1 MHRHNRLIA
10 VTAALLALCLA
21 GSINANVV
29 DNFELLDQR
38 GYAHELYYLSDAS
51 AVVLM
56 AHASSC
62 QEAQHAAGAL
72 ENLAE
77 TYSTKGVEVRLI
89 NSSLDDDRAT
99 IRAAMEAEENGLAVL
114 IDDTQLIG
122 ESLEF
127 WQAGEALVI
136 DPTTWRTVY
145 RGDIDGVTASLD
157 AILGGVPVPSSIE
170 LQQGCTVSFPEQELR
185 SSHANI
191 SYTDTIAPLLIEKC
205 LACHRPGGIGPW
217 VMSDHTMVLGFSLMM
232 REVVRTQRMPPWH
245 ADPHHG
251 NFKNDRSLSVEEK
264 QTLVHWIEAGAPRGE
279 GVDPL
284 ADFVHDWPEWGL
296 GTPDVVLD
304 IPTQVVPA
312 SGVVDYQYPTV
323 TNPLDH
329 DVWVRAADIL
339 PGDRAALH
347 HVITTF
353 RPPGQGSG
361 RSRFGGR
368 GSGGL
373 GGYVPG
379 STGSVYPENT
389 GRLLPARST
398 IRLQMHYTPYGRETT
413 DNSQLGIYLHKEP
426 PLHRLGGTT
435 LINFRFRIPPHTK
448 AHTAKAERV
457 FKDDVLVYS
466 LLPHSHYRGKAS
478 NFVAFY
484 PNGEEEILLSVP
496 NYDFNWQTTYR
507 LETPKFLPAGTRLVH
522 STTWDNS
529 SQNPANPDPNKEVRW
544 GQQSWAEMLFGSVT
558 YRTLTDTD
566 RESVAAD

>member
-1 MHRHNRLIA
+1 MHRRNYFINA
-10 VTAALLALCLA
+10 AAALSALCLA
-21 GSINANVV
+21 NSINASLV

-62 QEAQHAAGAL
+62 QEANHAAGVLA
-72 ENLAE
+72 NLAE
-77 TYSTKGVEVRLI
+77 TYGSKGVEVRLL
-89 NSSLDDDRAT
+89 NSNLHDNRAT
-99 IRAAMEAEENGLAVL
+99 IRAAMDAEENGLAVL

-122 ESLEF
+122 ESLGF
-127 WQAGEALVI
+127 WRAGETIVI
-136 DPTTWRTVY
+136 DPGTWRTVY
-145 RGDIDGVTASLD
+145 RGDIDGVAATLD
-157 AILGGVPVPSSIE
+157 AMLGGNSIPAHVE
-170 LQQGCTVSFPEQELR
+170 LQESCKVSFPEQELQSTH
-185 SSHANI
+185 SSI

-217 VMSDHTMVLGFSLMM
+217 VMSDHNMVLGFSLMM
-232 REVVRTQRMPPWH
+232 REVLRTQRMPPWH

-251 NFKNDRSLSVEEK
+251 RFKNDRSLSIEEK

-284 ADFVHDWPEWGL
+284 ANFVHDWPEWDL
-296 GTPDVVLD
+296 GTPDVVID
-304 IPTQVVPA
+304 IPAQMVPA

-379 STGSVYPENT
+379 STGSVYPANT

-413 DNSQLGIYLHKEP
+413 DQSQLGIYLHEEP
-426 PLHRLGGTT
+426 PLHRLGGRT

-448 AHTAKAERV
+448 AHTAKAEHV
-457 FKDDVLVYS
+457 FKNDVLVYS

-507 LETPKFLPAGTRLVH
+507 LETPKILPAGTRLVH

-558 YRTLTDTD
+558 YRTLTDV
-566 RESVAAD
+566 EKQSVAAD

>member
-1 MHRHNRLIA
+1 MHRRNYFI
-10 VTAALLALCLA
+10 TAAAALWALCLA
-21 GSINANVV
+21 NSINASLV

-62 QEAQHAAGAL
+62 QEANHAAGVLA
-72 ENLAE
+72 NLAE
-77 TYSTKGVEVRLI
+77 TYGSKGVEVRLL
-89 NSSLDDDRAT
+89 NSNLDDDRAT
-99 IRAAMEAEENGLAVL
+99 IRAAMDAEENGLAVL

-122 ESLEF
+122 ESLGF
-127 WQAGEALVI
+127 WRAGEAIVI
-136 DPTTWRTVY
+136 DPGTWRTVY
-145 RGDIDGVTASLD
+145 RGDIDGVAATLD
-157 AILGGVPVPSSIE
+157 AMLDGNPIPAHIE
-170 LQQGCTVSFPEQELR
+170 LQESCKVSFPEQELQSTH
-185 SSHANI
+185 SSI

-217 VMSDHTMVLGFSLMM
+217 VMSDHNMVLGFSLMM
-232 REVVRTQRMPPWH
+232 REVLRTQRMPPWH

-251 NFKNDRSLSVEEK
+251 RFKNDRSLSIEEK

-284 ADFVHDWPEWGL
+284 ANFVHDWPEWDL
-296 GTPDVVLD
+296 GTPDVVID
-304 IPTQVVPA
+304 IPAQMVPA
-312 SGVVDYQYPTV
+312 SGVVDYKYPTV

-379 STGSVYPENT
+379 STGSVYPANT

-398 IRLQMHYTPYGRETT
+398 IRLQLHYTPYGRETT
-413 DNSQLGIYLHKEP
+413 DQSQLGIYLHEEP
-426 PLHRLGGTT
+426 PLHRLGGRT

-448 AHTAKAERV
+448 AHTAKAEHV
-457 FKDDVLVYS
+457 FKNDVLVYS

-496 NYDFNWQTTYR
+496 NYDFNWQSTYR
-507 LETPKFLPAGTRLVH
+507 LETPKILPAGTRLVH

-558 YRTLTDTD
+558 YRTLTEAEKD
-566 RESVAAD
+566 SVAAD

>member
-1 MHRHNRLIA
+1 MHRRNYFI
-10 VTAALLALCLA
+10 TAAAALSALCLA
-21 GSINANVV
+21 HSINASMV

-38 GYAHELYYLSDAS
+38 GYAHERYYRSDAS
-51 AVVLM
+51 AGVRM

-62 QEAQHAAGAL
+62 QEATHAAGVLA
-72 ENLAE
+72 NLAE
-77 TYSTKGVEVRLI
+77 TYGPKGVEVRLL
-89 NSSLDDDRAT
+89 NSNLHDDRAT
-99 IRAAMEAEENGLAVL
+99 IRAAMDAEENGLAVL

-122 ESLEF
+122 ESLGF
-127 WQAGEALVI
+127 WRAGEAIVI
-136 DPTTWRTVY
+136 DPGTWRTVY
-145 RGDIDGVTASLD
+145 RGDIDGVAATLD
-157 AILGGVPVPSSIE
+157 AMLSDNPIPAHVE
-170 LQQGCTVSFPEQELR
+170 LQESCKVSFPEQELQSTH
-185 SSHANI
+185 SSI

-217 VMSDHTMVLGFSLMM
+217 VMSDHNMVLGFSLMM
-232 REVVRTQRMPPWH
+232 REVLRTQRMPPWH

-251 NFKNDRSLSVEEK
+251 RFKNDRSLSIEEK

-284 ADFVHDWPEWGL
+284 ANFVHDWPEWDL
-296 GTPDVVLD
+296 GTPDVVID
-304 IPTQVVPA
+304 IPAQMVPA
-312 SGVVDYQYPTV
+312 SGVVDYKYPTV

-373 GGYVPG
+373 GGHGPG
-379 STGSVYPENT
+379 STGSVYPAHT

-413 DNSQLGIYLHKEP
+413 DQSQLGIYLHEEP
-426 PLHRLGGTT
+426 PLHRLGGRT

-448 AHTAKAERV
+448 AHTAKAEHV
-457 FKDDVLVYS
+457 FKNDVLVYS

-496 NYDFNWQTTYR
+496 NYDFNWQSTYR
-507 LETPKFLPAGTRLVH
+507 LETPKILPAGTRLVH

-558 YRTLTDTD
+558 YRTLTEAEKD
-566 RESVAAD
+566 SVAAD

>member
-1 MHRHNRLIA
+1 M
-10 VTAALLALCLA
+10 
-21 GSINANVV
+21 
-29 DNFELLDQR
+29 
-38 GYAHELYYLSDAS
+38 
-51 AVVLM
+51 
-56 AHASSC
+56 
-62 QEAQHAAGAL
+62 
-72 ENLAE
+72 
-77 TYSTKGVEVRLI
+77 
-89 NSSLDDDRAT
+89 
-99 IRAAMEAEENGLAVL
+99 
-114 IDDTQLIG
+114 
-122 ESLEF
+122 
-127 WQAGEALVI
+127 
-136 DPTTWRTVY
+136 
-145 RGDIDGVTASLD
+145 
-157 AILGGVPVPSSIE
+157 LGGNPIPAHIE
-170 LQQGCTVSFPEQELR
+170 LQESCKVSFPEQELQSTH
-185 SSHANI
+185 SSI

-217 VMSDHTMVLGFSLMM
+217 VMSDHNMVLGFSLMM
-232 REVVRTQRMPPWH
+232 REVLRTQRMPPWH

-251 NFKNDRSLSVEEK
+251 RFKNDRSLSIEEK

-284 ADFVHDWPEWGL
+284 ANFVHDWPEWDL
-296 GTPDVVLD
+296 GTPDVVID
-304 IPTQVVPA
+304 IPAQMVPA
-312 SGVVDYQYPTV
+312 SGVVDYKYPTV

-379 STGSVYPENT
+379 STGSVYPANT

-413 DNSQLGIYLHKEP
+413 DRSQLGIYLHEEE
-426 PLHRLGGTT
+426 PLHRLGGRT

-448 AHTAKAERV
+448 AHTAKAEHV
-457 FKDDVLVYS
+457 FKNDVLVYS

-496 NYDFNWQTTYR
+496 NYDFNWQSTYR
-507 LETPKFLPAGTRLVH
+507 LETPKILPAGTRLVH

-558 YRTLTDTD
+558 YRTLTEAEKD
-566 RESVAAD
+566 SVAAD

>member
-1 MHRHNRLIA
+1 MHRRNYFI
-10 VTAALLALCLA
+10 TAAAALWALCLA
-21 GSINANVV
+21 NSINASLV

-62 QEAQHAAGAL
+62 QEANHAAGVLA
-72 ENLAE
+72 NLAE
-77 TYSTKGVEVRLI
+77 TYGSKGGEVRLL
-89 NSSLDDDRAT
+89 NSNLDDNRAT
-99 IRAAMEAEENGLAVL
+99 IRAAMDAEENGLAVL

-122 ESLEF
+122 ESLGF
-127 WQAGEALVI
+127 WRAGEAIVI
-136 DPTTWRTVY
+136 DPGTWRTVY
-145 RGDIDGVTASLD
+145 RGDIDGVAATLD
-157 AILGGVPVPSSIE
+157 AMLDGNPIPAHIE
-170 LQQGCTVSFPEQELR
+170 LQESCKVSFPEQELQSTH
-185 SSHANI
+185 SSI

-217 VMSDHTMVLGFSLMM
+217 VMSDHNMVLGFSLMM
-232 REVVRTQRMPPWH
+232 REVLRTQRMPPWH

-251 NFKNDRSLSVEEK
+251 RFKNDRSLSIEEK

-284 ADFVHDWPEWGL
+284 ANFVHDWPEWDL
-296 GTPDVVLD
+296 GTPDVVID
-304 IPTQVVPA
+304 IPAQMVPA
-312 SGVVDYQYPTV
+312 SGVVDYKYPTV

-379 STGSVYPENT
+379 STGSVYPANT

-413 DNSQLGIYLHKEP
+413 DRSQLGIYLHEEE
-426 PLHRLGGTT
+426 PLHRLGGRT

-448 AHTAKAERV
+448 AHTAKAEHV
-457 FKDDVLVYS
+457 FKNDVLVYS

-496 NYDFNWQTTYR
+496 NYDFNWQSTYR
-507 LETPKFLPAGTRLVH
+507 LETPKILPAGTRLVH

-558 YRTLTDTD
+558 YRTLTEAEKD
-566 RESVAAD
+566 SVAAD

>member
-1 MHRHNRLIA
+1 MHRRNYFI
-10 VTAALLALCLA
+10 TAAAALSTLCLA
-21 GSINANVV
+21 NSINASLV

-62 QEAQHAAGAL
+62 QEANHAAGVLA
-72 ENLAE
+72 NLAE
-77 TYSTKGVEVRLI
+77 TYGSKGVEVRLL
-89 NSSLDDDRAT
+89 NSNLDDDRAT
-99 IRAAMEAEENGLAVL
+99 IRAAMDAEENGLAVL

-122 ESLEF
+122 ESLGF
-127 WQAGEALVI
+127 WRAGETIVI
-136 DPTTWRTVY
+136 DPGTWRTVY
-145 RGDIDGVTASLD
+145 RGDIDGVAATLD
-157 AILGGVPVPSSIE
+157 AMLGGNPIPAHVE
-170 LQQGCTVSFPEQELR
+170 LQESCTVSFPEQELQSTH
-185 SSHANI
+185 SSI

-217 VMSDHTMVLGFSLMM
+217 VMSDHNMVLGFSLMM
-232 REVVRTQRMPPWH
+232 REVLRTQRMPPWH

-251 NFKNDRSLSVEEK
+251 RFKNDRSLSIEEK

-284 ADFVHDWPEWGL
+284 ANFVHDWPEWEL
-296 GTPDVVLD
+296 GTPDVVID
-304 IPTQVVPA
+304 IPAQMVPA

-379 STGSVYPENT
+379 STGSVYPANT

-413 DNSQLGIYLHKEP
+413 DQSQLGIYLHEEP
-426 PLHRLGGTT
+426 PLHRLGGRT

-448 AHTAKAERV
+448 AHTAKAEHV
-457 FKDDVLVYS
+457 FKNDVLVYS

-507 LETPKFLPAGTRLVH
+507 LETPKILPAGTRLVH

-558 YRTLTDTD
+558 YRTLTDV
-566 RESVAAD
+566 EKQSVAAD

>member
-1 MHRHNRLIA
+1 MHRRNCFIA
-10 VTAALLALCLA
+10 AAAALWALCLA
-21 GSINANVV
+21 NSINASVV

-62 QEAQHAAGAL
+62 QEANHAAGVLA
-72 ENLAE
+72 NLAE
-77 TYSTKGVEVRLI
+77 TYGSKGVEVRLL
-89 NSSLDDDRAT
+89 NSNLDDDRAT
-99 IRAAMEAEENGLAVL
+99 IRAAMDAEENGLAVL

-122 ESLEF
+122 ESLGF
-127 WQAGEALVI
+127 WRAGEAIVI
-136 DPTTWRTVY
+136 DTGTWRAVY
-145 RGDIDGVTASLD
+145 RGDIDGVAATLD
-157 AILGGVPVPSSIE
+157 AMLGGNPVPAPIE
-170 LQQGCTVSFPEQELR
+170 LQESCTVSFPEQELQSTH
-185 SSHANI
+185 SSI

-217 VMSDHTMVLGFSLMM
+217 VMSDHNMVLGFSLMM
-232 REVVRTQRMPPWH
+232 REVLRTQRMPPWH

-251 NFKNDRSLSVEEK
+251 RFKNDRSLSIEEK

-284 ADFVHDWPEWGL
+284 ANFVHDWPEWEL
-296 GTPDVVLD
+296 GTPDVVID
-304 IPTQVVPA
+304 IPAQMVPA

-379 STGSVYPENT
+379 STGSVYPANT

-413 DNSQLGIYLHKEP
+413 DQSQLGIYLHEEP
-426 PLHRLGGTT
+426 PLHRLGGRT

-448 AHTAKAERV
+448 AHTAKAEHV
-457 FKDDVLVYS
+457 FKNDVLVYS

-507 LETPKFLPAGTRLVH
+507 LETPKILPAGTRLVH

-558 YRTLTDTD
+558 YRTLTDV
-566 RESVAAD
+566 EKQSVAAD

>member
-1 MHRHNRLIA
+1 MRRYNRLIA
-10 VTAALLALCLA
+10 AMTALLTTCVVTA
-21 GSINANVV
+21 INASVV

-62 QEAQHAAGAL
+62 KEGQNAAAVL
-72 ENLAE
+72 EELAD
-77 TYSTKGVEVRLI
+77 TYASHGVEVRLI
-89 NSSLDDDRAT
+89 NSSLDDNRAT
-99 IRAAMEAEENGLAVL
+99 IRAAMDAGENGLAVL
-114 IDDTQLIG
+114 IDDAQLIG

-127 WQAGEALVI
+127 WQAGEAIVI
-136 DPTTWRTVY
+136 DPGTWRAVY
-145 RGDIDGVTASLD
+145 RGDVNGVAATLD
-157 AILGGVPVPSSIE
+157 AMLGDNPVPAPVE
-170 LQQGCTVSFPEQELR
+170 LEESCTVAFPEQQLR
-185 SSHANI
+185 STHASI
-191 SYTDTIAPLLIEKC
+191 SYTDTIAPLLIENC

-217 VMSDHTMVLGFSLMM
+217 VMSDHNMVLGFSLMM

-251 NFKNDRSLSVEEK
+251 RFKNDRSLSVEEK
-264 QTLVHWIEAGAPRGE
+264 QNLVHWIEAGAPRGK
-279 GVDPL
+279 GIDPL
-284 ADFVHDWPEWGL
+284 ANFVHDWPEWGL

-304 IPTQVVPA
+304 IPAQTVPA
-312 SGVVDYQYPTV
+312 YGVVDYQYPTV

-379 STGSVYPENT
+379 STGSVYPANT
-389 GRLLPARST
+389 GRLLPAGST

-413 DNSQLGIYLHKEP
+413 DQSQLGIYLHEEP
-426 PLHRLGGTT
+426 PLHRLGGAT

-457 FKDDVLVYS
+457 FKNDVLIYS

-507 LETPKFLPAGTRLVH
+507 LETPKILPAGTRLVH

-544 GQQSWAEMLFGSVT
+544 GRQSWAEMLFGSVT
-558 YRTLTDTD
+558 YRTLTDAE
-566 RESVAAD
+566 RGSAAAD

>member
-1 MHRHNRLIA
+1 MHRRNYFI
-10 VTAALLALCLA
+10 TAAAALWALCLA
-21 GSINANVV
+21 NSINASLV

-62 QEAQHAAGAL
+62 QEANHAAGVLA
-72 ENLAE
+72 NLAE
-77 TYSTKGVEVRLI
+77 TYGSKGVEVRLL
-89 NSSLDDDRAT
+89 NSNLHDDRAT
-99 IRAAMEAEENGLAVL
+99 IRAAMDAEENGLAVL

-122 ESLEF
+122 ESLGF
-127 WQAGEALVI
+127 WRAGETIVI
-136 DPTTWRTVY
+136 DPGTWRTVY
-145 RGDIDGVTASLD
+145 RGDIDGVAATLD
-157 AILGGVPVPSSIE
+157 AMLGGNSIPAHVE
-170 LQQGCTVSFPEQELR
+170 LQESCKVSFPEQELQSTH
-185 SSHANI
+185 SSI

-217 VMSDHTMVLGFSLMM
+217 VMSDHNMVLGFSLMM
-232 REVVRTQRMPPWH
+232 REVLRTQRMPPWH

-251 NFKNDRSLSVEEK
+251 RFKNDRSLSIEEK

-284 ADFVHDWPEWGL
+284 ANFVHDWPEWDL
-296 GTPDVVLD
+296 GTPDVVID
-304 IPTQVVPA
+304 IPAQMVPA

-379 STGSVYPENT
+379 STGSVYPANT

-413 DNSQLGIYLHKEP
+413 DQSQLGIYLHEEP
-426 PLHRLGGTT
+426 PLHRLGGRT

-448 AHTAKAERV
+448 AHTAKAEHV
-457 FKDDVLVYS
+457 FKNDVLVYS

-507 LETPKFLPAGTRLVH
+507 LETPKILPAGTRLVH

-558 YRTLTDTD
+558 YRTLTDV
-566 RESVAAD
+566 EKQSVAAD

>member
-1 MHRHNRLIA
+1 MHRRNYFI
-10 VTAALLALCLA
+10 TAATALWALCLA
-21 GSINANVV
+21 NSINASLV

-62 QEAQHAAGAL
+62 QEANHAAGVLA
-72 ENLAE
+72 NLAE
-77 TYSTKGVEVRLI
+77 TYGSRGVEVRLL
-89 NSSLDDDRAT
+89 NSNLDDDRAT
-99 IRAAMEAEENGLAVL
+99 IRAAMDAEENGLAVL

-127 WQAGEALVI
+127 WRAGETIVI
-136 DPTTWRTVY
+136 DPGTWRTVY
-145 RGDIDGVTASLD
+145 RGDIDGVAATLD
-157 AILGGVPVPSSIE
+157 AMLGGNPIPAHIE
-170 LQQGCTVSFPEQELR
+170 LQESCKVSFPEQELQSTH
-185 SSHANI
+185 SSI

-217 VMSDHTMVLGFSLMM
+217 VMSDHNMVLGFSLMM
-232 REVVRTQRMPPWH
+232 REVLRTQRMPPWH

-251 NFKNDRSLSVEEK
+251 RFKNDRSLSIEEK

-284 ADFVHDWPEWGL
+284 TNFVHDWPEWDL
-296 GTPDVVLD
+296 GTPDVVID
-304 IPTQVVPA
+304 IPAQMVPA

-379 STGSVYPENT
+379 STGSVYPANT

-413 DNSQLGIYLHKEP
+413 DRSQLGIYLHEEE
-426 PLHRLGGTT
+426 PLHRLGGRT

-448 AHTAKAERV
+448 AHTAKAEHV
-457 FKDDVLVYS
+457 FKNDVLVYS

-496 NYDFNWQTTYR
+496 NYDFNWQSTYR
-507 LETPKFLPAGTRLVH
+507 LETPKILPAGTRLVH

-558 YRTLTDTD
+558 YRTLTEAEKD
-566 RESVAAD
+566 SVAAD

>member
-1 MHRHNRLIA
+1 MHRCHRFVA
-10 VTAALLALCLA
+10 ATTALLLPYLA
-21 GSINANVV
+21 ASADASLVE
-29 DNFELLDQR
+29 NFELLDQR

-62 QEAQHAAGAL
+62 HEAQNAAGAL
-72 ENLAE
+72 EDLAQ
-77 TYSTKGVEVRLI
+77 TYAPKGVEVRLL

-99 IRAAMEAEENGLAVL
+99 IRAAMDAEDNGLAVL
-114 IDDTQLIG
+114 IDHTQLIG

-127 WQAGEALVI
+127 WQAGEAIVI
-136 DPTTWRTVY
+136 DPGTWRTVY
-145 RGDIDGVTASLD
+145 RGDIDGVAATLD
-157 AILGGVPVPSSIE
+157 AILGGKPIPAPIE
-170 LQQGCTVSFPEQELR
+170 LQETCTVSFPKQERR
-185 SSHANI
+185 SAHADI
-191 SYTDTIAPLLIEKC
+191 SYSDTIAPLLIDKC
-205 LACHRPGGIGPW
+205 LTCHRPGGIGPW
-217 VMSDHTMVLGFSLMM
+217 VMSDHNMVLGFSLMM
-232 REVVRTQRMPPWH
+232 REVIRTQRMPPWH

-251 NFKNDRSLSVEEK
+251 RFTNDRSLSVEER
-264 QTLVHWIEAGAPRGE
+264 QTLVHWIEAGAPRGK

-284 ADFVHDWPEWGL
+284 ANFVHDWPEWGL
-296 GTPDVVLD
+296 GSPDVVVD
-304 IPTQVVPA
+304 IPAQPVPA

-329 DVWVRAADIL
+329 DVWVRAAEIL

-353 RPPGQGSG
+353 RAPGQGSG

-379 STGSVYPENT
+379 TTGSVYPANT
-389 GRLLPARST
+389 GRLLPAGST
-398 IRLQMHYTPYGRETT
+398 IRFQMHYTPYGRETT
-413 DNSQLGIYLHKEP
+413 DRSQLGIYLHEEE
-426 PLHRLGGTT
+426 PLHRLGGRT

-448 AHTAKAERV
+448 AHTAKAEHV

-478 NFVAFY
+478 DFVAFY
-484 PNGEEEILLSVP
+484 PSGEKEILLSVP

-507 LETPKFLPAGTRLVH
+507 LETPKVLPAGTRLVH

-529 SQNPANPDPNKEVRW
+529 TQNPANPDPSKEVRW

-558 YRTLTDTD
+558 YRTLTEAEKD
-566 RESVAAD
+566 SVAAD

>member
-1 MHRHNRLIA
+1 MHRRNYFINA
-10 VTAALLALCLA
+10 AAALSALCLA
-21 GSINANVV
+21 NSINASLV

-62 QEAQHAAGAL
+62 QEANHAAGVLA
-72 ENLAE
+72 NLAE
-77 TYSTKGVEVRLI
+77 TYGSKGVEVRLL
-89 NSSLDDDRAT
+89 NSNLDDDRAT
-99 IRAAMEAEENGLAVL
+99 IRAAMDAEENGLAVL

-122 ESLEF
+122 ESLGF
-127 WQAGEALVI
+127 WRAGETIVI
-136 DPTTWRTVY
+136 DPGTWRTVY
-145 RGDIDGVTASLD
+145 RGDIDGVAATLD
-157 AILGGVPVPSSIE
+157 AMLGGNSIPAHVE
-170 LQQGCTVSFPEQELR
+170 LQESCKVSFPEQELQSTH
-185 SSHANI
+185 SSI

-217 VMSDHTMVLGFSLMM
+217 VMSDHNMVLGFSLMM
-232 REVVRTQRMPPWH
+232 REVLRTQRMPPWH

-251 NFKNDRSLSVEEK
+251 RFKNDRSLSIEEK

-284 ADFVHDWPEWGL
+284 ANFVHDWPEWEL
-296 GTPDVVLD
+296 GTPDVVID
-304 IPTQVVPA
+304 IPAQMVPA

-379 STGSVYPENT
+379 STGSVYPANT

-413 DNSQLGIYLHKEP
+413 DQSQLGIYLHEEP
-426 PLHRLGGTT
+426 PLHRLGGRT

-448 AHTAKAERV
+448 AHTAKAEHV
-457 FKDDVLVYS
+457 FKNDVLVYS

-507 LETPKFLPAGTRLVH
+507 LETPKILPAGTRLVH

-558 YRTLTDTD
+558 YRTLTDV
-566 RESVAAD
+566 EKQSVAAD

>member
-1 MHRHNRLIA
+1 MHRRNYFI
-10 VTAALLALCLA
+10 TAAAALWALCLA
-21 GSINANVV
+21 NSINASLV

-62 QEAQHAAGAL
+62 QEANHAAGVLA
-72 ENLAE
+72 NLAE
-77 TYSTKGVEVRLI
+77 TYGSKGVEVRLL
-89 NSSLDDDRAT
+89 NSNLDDDRAT
-99 IRAAMEAEENGLAVL
+99 IRAAMDAEENGLAVL

-122 ESLEF
+122 ESLGF
-127 WQAGEALVI
+127 WRAGETIVI
-136 DPTTWRTVY
+136 DPGTWRTVY
-145 RGDIDGVTASLD
+145 RGDIDGVAATLD
-157 AILGGVPVPSSIE
+157 AMLDGNPIPAHIE
-170 LQQGCTVSFPEQELR
+170 LQESCKVSFPEQELQSTH
-185 SSHANI
+185 SSI

-217 VMSDHTMVLGFSLMM
+217 VMSDHNMVLGFSLMM
-232 REVVRTQRMPPWH
+232 REVLRTQRMPPWH

-251 NFKNDRSLSVEEK
+251 RFKNDRSLSIEEK

-284 ADFVHDWPEWGL
+284 ANFVHDWPEWDL
-296 GTPDVVLD
+296 GTPDVVID
-304 IPTQVVPA
+304 IPAQMVPA

-379 STGSVYPENT
+379 STGSVYPANT

-398 IRLQMHYTPYGRETT
+398 IRLQLHYTPYGRETT
-413 DNSQLGIYLHKEP
+413 DQSQLGIYLHEEP
-426 PLHRLGGTT
+426 PLHRLGGRT

-448 AHTAKAERV
+448 AHTAKAEHV
-457 FKDDVLVYS
+457 FKNDVLVYS

-507 LETPKFLPAGTRLVH
+507 LETPKILPAGTRLVH

-558 YRTLTDTD
+558 YRTLTEAEKD
-566 RESVAAD
+566 SVAAD